1 MKETEI
7 PKNDRDFVYKKIKTE
22 EIEELLNQ
30 INDEPKTEKQVKK
43 YILQFEKSLESNL
56 EQRQI
61 YKEPLKYIESEVE
74 LSENIRKLFE
84 ISSNP
89 LFFPILFQLNS
100 TISILSLLTHENTD
114 IAIQC
119 IELIFELT
127 VEDSVDLVEETYL
140 ENFLNNLIENNVL
153 VLLLDTASRLDRKK
167 LDDKN
172 AIFNIIGILDNFVAI
187 KPLLAET
194 IFNTP
199 DFVSWILNNLS
210 EKEFDS
216 VKQYSSEILAI
227 ILHSSPL
234 NLKKLVELGI

>member
-1 MKETEI
+1 MKETEN
-7 PKNDRDFVYKKIKTE
+7 PNNYRDFVNKKIKIE

-30 INDEPKTEKQVKK
+30 IKDEPKTEKQVKK

-61 YKEPLKYIESEVE
+61 YKEPLKYMESEVE

-89 LFFPILFQLNS
+89 LFFPTLFQLNS

-127 VEDSVDLVEETYL
+127 EEDSV
-140 ENFLNNLIENNVL
+140 NFIN
-153 VLLLDTASRLDRKK
+153 K
-167 LDDKN
+167 
-172 AIFNIIGILDNFVAI
+172 G
-187 KPLLAET
+187 
-194 IFNTP
+194 
-199 DFVSWILNNLS
+199 
-210 EKEFDS
+210 
-216 VKQYSSEILAI
+216 
-227 ILHSSPL
+227 
-234 NLKKLVELGI
+234 